1 DLLITRV
8 RRQKEVLQSAS
19 TQLLAPQRRF
29 QRRCVGRVLQRCCRL
44 GEAPITA
51 EDQPTALAAVG
62 RAALASAQS
71 TPLHVV
77 IQGVADALPVHA
89 FASVRRLT

>member
-1 DLLITRV
+1 
-8 RRQKEVLQSAS
+8 
-19 TQLLAPQRRF
+19 
-29 QRRCVGRVLQRCCRL
+29 
-44 GEAPITA
+44 
-51 EDQPTALAAVG
+51 ALAAVG

-89 FASVRRLT
+89 FASANKLWYNELATQVPESTRPLLRQIAACTYWCFNRFFLVVWNQLLEGKKLGLVRREP